1 MMIIIIVE
9 RIEELQSHD
18 NPTISEKAT
27 MILDTYIVPLD
38 NDVVVNN
45 KNLSNINNKFKWI

>member
-45 KNLSNINNKFKWI
+45 KNLSNINNKFK